1 MKNKATELPCT
12 PAASTKSRRAPA
24 SVDYKRDTVSTRKS
38 SLSKK
43 GVASDMET
51 SQNLAPVSKVGVS
64 VTIIPL

>member
-12 PAASTKSRRAPA
+12 PAASTRSRRTPA
-24 SVDYKRDTVSTRKS
+24 SVDTKWDTVSTRKN

-43 GVASDMET
+43 GNASDMET
-51 SQNLAPVSKVGVS
+51 SQKSAPVSKVGIS